1 MLEEPLV
8 RRRFTREEFHRM
20 GEAGIFTED
29 DRVELIEGEIVQMS
43 PIGHPHAY
51 SVMMLTNLL
60 ITRLGGR
67 ALLSPQNPVA
77 LSDDTEPLPDIVLI
91 RPRPGYKET
100 DITPADA
107 LLLIEVSDTSLRYD
121 RRVKLRLYAR
131 AGIPEYWVVDV
142 GGEAVEIHREP
153 RGDRYER
160 VERVGRG
167 GRIAPEAFP
176 DVVLAI
182 DEIL

>member
-1 MLEEPLV
+1 V
-8 RRRFTREEFHRM
+8 
-20 GEAGIFTED
+20 GEA
-29 DRVELIEGEIVQMS
+29 
-43 PIGHPHAY
+43 
-51 SVMMLTNLL
+51 
-60 ITRLGGR
+60 
-67 ALLSPQNPVA
+67 
-77 LSDDTEPLPDIVLI
+77 
-91 RPRPGYKET
+91 
-100 DITPADA
+100 PAH
-107 LLLIEVSDTSLRYD
+107 
-121 RRVKLRLYAR
+121 AR

-167 GRIAPEAFP
+167 GRVAPEAFP